1 MMESEM
7 VERLARRFKTRDE
20 GPASAFH
27 AELLERLTQQTTI
40 DGSALVKLAE
50 ARGQAMYEALLKL
63 GLESSRVSIG
73 APDKQPAKDKRVGS
87 KMSLRAGK
95 QAAAASAPPAGPV
108 PAAVA
113 P

>member
-1 MMESEM
+1 M
-7 VERLARRFKTRDE
+7 
-20 GPASAFH
+20 H
-27 AELLERLTQQTTI
+27 
-40 DGSALVKLAE
+40 
-50 ARGQAMYEALLKL
+50 EALLKL

-73 APDKQPAKDKRVGS
+73 APDRQPAKDKLVGS

-95 QAAAASAPPAGPV
+95 QPAAESVPPAEPV